1 MEDGTEK
8 VEIPEE
14 YPNAVGAATEENV
27 PDLMPDMEHAHV
39 PHGRGSGIHWLDMII
54 GLSAM
59 FVSVVSL
66 WVSIGHGK
74 TMEKMVDQNQ
84 KMVEASTLP
93 LLTADSTLTNN
104 PLHPEKSQLKIELKN
119 SGIGP
124 AMIDW
129 FEVSYKGKSY
139 NSDPSMQGVV
149 GLLKDC
155 CGAALPKGSTV
166 LPSTASPVTGEVLPA
181 REIILVFGI
190 APQTPELLAVLKDA
204 NDNLKMKACY
214 CSVLNECWETEF
226 DRKRPRPVNK
236 CQVPPNE
243 KLW

>member
-14 YPNAVGAATEENV
+14 SPNAVGAATEENV

-39 PHGRGSGIHWLDMII
+39 PHGHGSGIHWLDMIV

-84 KMVEASTLP
+84 KMVEASTMPILSIVGRN
-93 LLTADSTLTNN
+93 LDDSGKPMLQVTLSND
-104 PLHPEKSQLKIELKN
+104 
-119 SGIGP
+119 GVGP
-124 AMIDW
+124 AIIDR
-129 FEVSYKGKSY
+129 FEIRYKG
-139 NSDPSMQGVV
+139 VV
-149 GLLKDC
+149 YTDDKALLRACCAASLLKAQKT
-155 CGAALPKGSTV
+155 GHTKIYS
-166 LPSTASPVTGEVLPA
+166 SNASGFIEPA
-181 REIILVFGI
+181 RQDIYPITI
-190 APQTPELLAVLKDA
+190 KPDKDGLDLYNA
-204 NDNLKMKACY
+204 FRRVRDSDDLTFHACY
-214 CSVLNECWETEF
+214 CSVLNECWETDF
-226 DRKRPRPVNK
+226 DRKRPQPVNK
-236 CQVPPNE
+236 CSVSPNE